1 VTRALP
7 DPPRLPEP
15 LVLEWDPAK
24 AEANLAERGLSF
36 ESARTVLAS
45 PGARIVPDPAHSVE
59 GERWRCYGRVDL
71 GQGPRLLVV
80 VFTVRGGRVRI
91 ISLRKCNPREVAA
104 DAQERRRL
112 AG

>member
-7 DPPRLPEP
+7 DPPRLLEP
-15 LVLEWDPAK
+15 LELEWDPAK

-36 ESARTVLAS
+36 ELARPVLAS
-45 PGARIVPDPAHSVE
+45 PRARTVPDAAHSLE
-59 GERWRCYGRVDL
+59 EERWRCYGRVDL

-80 VFTVRGGRVRI
+80 VFTVRSGRLRI

-104 DAQERRRL
+104 DAQERRRI
-112 AG
+112 GG